1 LQEFVLRLK
10 SPRPLSHAKVSAHAE
25 RSTIEPFFLGGT
37 AAVVKGEQR
46 MDLRNLKTPRQIV
59 ESCPALTMGGLRM
72 LLFHSQT
79 NGLEACV
86 VRLGRKLVIDEA
98 AFVEWLERRR
108 AAAELKR

>member
-1 LQEFVLRLK
+1 MPRSAPMPREAPS
-10 SPRPLSHAKVSAHAE
+10 SPA
-25 RSTIEPFFLGGT
+25 FLGET
-37 AAVVKGEQR
+37 AVVVNGEQR
-46 MDLRNLKTPRQIV
+46 MDLRNLKTPRQII

-72 LLFHSQT
+72 LLFHSRT

-108 AAAELKR
+108 ADAEPKR